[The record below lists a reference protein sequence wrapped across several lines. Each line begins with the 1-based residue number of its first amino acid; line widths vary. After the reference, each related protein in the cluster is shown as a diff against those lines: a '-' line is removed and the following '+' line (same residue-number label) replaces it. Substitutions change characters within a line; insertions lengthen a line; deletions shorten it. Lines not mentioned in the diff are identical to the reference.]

1 MGYSS
6 GSAIASAIASPPMV
20 PHAFAPD
27 AMTSGEEI
35 VVRDARAD
43 ERDAIRKV
51 TLAAYEQYAT
61 IMASS
66 AWVGLRHAL
75 ATALTIGGGAQRI
88 VAEKAS
94 VVVGSVLLFPPST
107 NAYGGIAA
115 TAPWP
120 EIRLLAVAP
129 TARGLGVGRLLIDE
143 CIRRARVS
151 GADAIGLHTS
161 PSMREAIRLYESF
174 GFTRDPDLDIH
185 IEGAEPIQAYRLSL
199 SARLPQA

>member
-1 MGYSS
+1 M
-6 GSAIASAIASPPMV
+6 
-20 PHAFAPD
+20 
-27 AMTSGEEI
+27 
-35 VVRDARAD
+35 VRDAQAD
-43 ERDAIRKV
+43 ERDAIRQI
-51 TLAAYEQYAT
+51 TLSAYAQYAT
-61 IMASS
+61 IMTPS
-66 AWVGLRHAL
+66 AWAGLRHAL

-88 VAEKAS
+88 VADRDG

-120 EIRLLAVAP
+120 EMRLLAVASD
-129 TARGLGVGRLLIDE
+129 ARGVGVGRLLIDE
-143 CIRRARVS
+143 CIRRTCVL
-151 GADAIGLHTS
+151 GAEAIGLHTS